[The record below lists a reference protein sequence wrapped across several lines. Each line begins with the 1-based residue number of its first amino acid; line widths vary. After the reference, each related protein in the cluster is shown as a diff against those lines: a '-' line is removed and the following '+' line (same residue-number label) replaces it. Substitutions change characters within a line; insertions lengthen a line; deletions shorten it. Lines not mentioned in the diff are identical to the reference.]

1 MASIG
6 VHAHAQGQAGSQL
19 RGLWQVPLE
28 LQKRVEHGLRQQF
41 QQDSPF
47 SSFFSSWSRV
57 AQELSFSV
65 APKILSNLSP
75 RGP

>member
-6 VHAHAQGQAGSQL
+6 VHAHAQGQAGYQL

-41 QQDSPF
+41 QQ
-47 SSFFSSWSRV
+47 
-57 AQELSFSV
+57 ELSFSV

-75 RGP
+75 RGPLRVGP